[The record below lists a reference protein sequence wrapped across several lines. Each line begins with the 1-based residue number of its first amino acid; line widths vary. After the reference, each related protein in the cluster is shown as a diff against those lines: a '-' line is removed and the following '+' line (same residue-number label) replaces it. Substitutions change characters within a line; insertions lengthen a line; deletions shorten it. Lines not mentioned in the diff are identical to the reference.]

1 MTVHRKGAKADRDR
15 AVLINSYHVMC
26 HDFRIPKKDRM
37 DHATLARLSNEML
50 FKINK
55 DIYSQATVKQA
66 RKLAIKMGLDESNLQ
81 RRIRRMKS
89 WFHYLFHKPKIIRP
103 NIDFAELPR
112 KQKEA
117 ANG

>member
-15 AVLINSYHVMC
+15 AVLINSYKVMC

-37 DHATLARLSNEML
+37 DHAALARLSNEML

-66 RKLAIKMGLDESNLQ
+66 RKLAIKMGLAESESA
-81 RRIRRMKS
+81 RKWRMFK
-89 WFHYLFHKPKIIRP
+89 FKIQAILKPTKITRP
-103 NIDFAELPR
+103 
-112 KQKEA
+112 KEA
-117 ANG
+117 ANA

>member
-1 MTVHRKGAKADRDR
+1 MTVHLKGAKADRDR

-26 HDFRIPKKDRM
+26 HDFRIPKKDRL
-37 DHATLARLSNEML
+37 DQAALSRLSNEML

-66 RKLAIKMGLDESNLQ
+66 RKLAIKMGLLESPLQ
-81 RRIRRMKS
+81 RRVRHFTS
-89 WFHYLFHKPKIIRP
+89 WFKYLFHKPRIIRP
-103 NIDFAELPR
+103 TEY
-112 KQKEA
+112 KEA